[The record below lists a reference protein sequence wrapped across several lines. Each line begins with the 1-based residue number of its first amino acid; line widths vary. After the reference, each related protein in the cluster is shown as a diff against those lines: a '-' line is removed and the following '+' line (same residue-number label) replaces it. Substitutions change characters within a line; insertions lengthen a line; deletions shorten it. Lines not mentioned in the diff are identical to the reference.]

1 MPRNLSNSWWLTK
14 ANRILRWYMFKQ
26 VCSEQLYRI
35 TSFIV
40 NVYAPSWFNVKHHS
54 SCLDEARNFFYLI
67 KRCYELGPEDWEIVE
82 PVLQNNSYFAH
93 PENILLAGVTDEDEC
108 IRKFACE
115 KVLEAR
121 VHSSTNVIRVFDKS
135 TITLEYSASS
145 YIHMT
150 DWTAAVVT
158 PPPLLSSISNEDL
171 EQFQVDS
178 FKGIPCHSQAVER
191 CIKDISATTLKV
203 FGHKSRHGMVMQCL
217 KSRGELPKVDSKS
230 DFL

>member
-1 MPRNLSNSWWLTK
+1 M
-14 ANRILRWYMFKQ
+14 
-26 VCSEQLYRI
+26 
-35 TSFIV
+35 
-40 NVYAPSWFNVKHHS
+40 
-54 SCLDEARNFFYLI
+54 
-67 KRCYELGPEDWEIVE
+67 
-82 PVLQNNSYFAH
+82 
-93 PENILLAGVTDEDEC
+93 
-108 IRKFACE
+108 
-115 KVLEAR
+115 
-121 VHSSTNVIRVFDKS
+121 FDKS

-150 DWTAAVVT
+150 DWTAGVVT

-203 FGHKSRHGMVMQCL
+203 FGHKSQHGMVMQCA
-217 KSRGELPKVDSKS
+217 KSKAELPKVYSKS